1 MAVLFLD
8 LDQFKLVNDTLGH
21 GVGDALLVQVGQR
34 LRIGARS
41 ADTLARIGGDEFNVL
56 LENVNDTVGV
66 EVSVAKYLN
75 LFREP
80 FRCGDHQISTTV
92 SIGVALYPKDGED
105 SMVLLRNADLAM
117 YKAKDSGRDRYS
129 YYSEDL
135 SKRVR
140 LRADMIHALHEAI
153 DAGGQFVLHYQP
165 KVSSGTGRM
174 VAAEALLR
182 WESPMFG
189 SVPPWSSFLWP
200 RKPARFLPSAIG

>member
-56 LENVNDTVGV
+56 LENVNDAVGV

-80 FRCGDHQISTTV
+80 LPNDKDSV
-92 SIGVALYPKDGED
+92 SITRAIVGLAKTFGLAITAEGVERED
-105 SMVLLRNADLAM
+105 QLEFLQREHCDEIQG
-117 YKAKDSGRDRYS
+117 YYFAKPMP
-129 YYSEDL
+129 L
-135 SKRVR
+135 
-140 LRADMIHALHEAI
+140 
-153 DAGGQFVLHYQP
+153 P
-165 KVSSGTGRM
+165 
-174 VAAEALLR
+174 ALLDYCR
-182 WESPMFG
+182 TAKCE
-189 SVPPWSSFLWP
+189 
-200 RKPARFLPSAIG
+200 